1 MALTV
6 LAIFLIYNTI
16 QITINSRKQELG
28 IMRLCGANNGYITAP
43 LVLEGIFIGIMG
55 SVIPILLT
63 IFGYRYVYER
73 MNGQLVS
80 GILKLIPVYPF
91 VYYVSAFALG
101 IGVVVGLIGSML
113 SANKYLRWK
122 R

>member
-1 MALTV
+1 
-6 LAIFLIYNTI
+6 
-16 QITINSRKQELG
+16 
-28 IMRLCGANNGYITAP
+28 MRLCGANNSYITAP

-55 SVIPILLT
+55 AVVPVLLT

-73 MNGQLVS
+73 MSGQLVS

-91 VYYVSAFALG
+91 VYYVSAFALA
-101 IGVVVGLIGSML
+101 IGVIVGLIGSML
-113 SANKYLRWK
+113 SANKFLRYK